1 MLAARA
7 VHVLALGFVL
17 HDQTAPDASPADGHP
32 DQFGAEVLLGYI
44 NDVSTN
50 LQLSTADLTI
60 V

>member
-1 MLAARA
+1 
-7 VHVLALGFVL
+7 VLALGFVL
-17 HDQTAPDASPADGHP
+17 DDQTAPDASPADGHS

-50 LQLSTADLTI
+50 LRISTADFAI